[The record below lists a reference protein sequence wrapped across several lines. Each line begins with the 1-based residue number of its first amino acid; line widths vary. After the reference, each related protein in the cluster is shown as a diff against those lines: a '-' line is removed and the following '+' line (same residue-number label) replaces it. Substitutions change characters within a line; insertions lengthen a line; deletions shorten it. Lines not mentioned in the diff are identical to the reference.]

1 MYKRINQGKMVVL
14 LGKSLQI
21 LWGYDMIC
29 ISNNILIILQTP
41 ISFHDSAKKNVSKK
55 KKKRVLKQLSLSLPF
70 TTYQYPKNLNNKNSQ
85 GVCFKKDPL

>member
-41 ISFHDSAKKNVSKK
+41 ISFHDSAKSNMSK
-55 KKKRVLKQLSLSLPF
+55 
-70 TTYQYPKNLNNKNSQ
+70 NKNKTCLETA
-85 GVCFKKDPL
+85 VFKPSFHNISIS